1 MSTKEHNDKV
11 TSEHLRKTAYLYVR
25 QSTLHQVLE
34 NKESTRRQ
42 YELRRRAVALG
53 WPEERIVVI
62 DSDLGQ
68 SGASAQGRE
77 GFQQLVGEVGIGRA
91 GIVMGL
97 EVSRLARNSSD
108 WHRLLEI
115 CALSSTLILDEDGVY
130 DPSHFNDRLLLG
142 LKGTM
147 SEAELHV
154 LRARMRGGYMA
165 KARRGE
171 LQIRLP
177 VGLVYDAAG
186 KVQLDPDRQVQ
197 DVVRALFATFRRT
210 GSAGMTARALAKQG
224 VRFPCRPPHG
234 PRMGEL
240 VWNELTY
247 GRTLEVLHN
256 PRYAGAYALGRTRQR
271 KLGTGRRT
279 TRKLARGEWSVL
291 LRDLHAGY
299 ISWDEFEDN
308 QRRLYENNA
317 RTRGIHGTTPPREG
331 PALLQG
337 IVLCGVCGKPMSV
350 RYHQREGRRIPWYY
364 CARDPVR
371 QGTEACQQIPGR
383 SIDEALGKLVVEVMS
398 PMALEVAL
406 SVHDELAQRFEQ
418 ADRLRKEQ
426 VERARYEAEAARRR
440 YVRVD
445 PDNRLVADALEADW
459 NDKLRT
465 LAQVQQEYE
474 RRRGADAAVLGPE
487 QRERIMALATDF
499 PAIWCAPATA
509 DRDKKRMLRLLIE
522 DVTLIKAQQAIT
534 VHVRFRGGGT
544 RSLSLPR
551 PLPAW
556 KTWLTP
562 AETVAE
568 IDRLLTQHTE
578 AEIAR
583 TLDERGFRSGKGCR
597 FDKKIV
603 SNIRHRYG
611 LKTRYDRL
619 RECGLVSASELA
631 SMNGVSRQTVLR
643 WRKSGLV
650 QAHAYNDK
658 GQYLY
663 EPAAGVPPATA
674 RWSRTRAER
683 IRSLMAA
690 TSHKEVQYEA

>member
-1 MSTKEHNDKV
+1 MSTGERNSKI
-11 TSEHLRKTAYLYVR
+11 TSEHLRKNAYLYIR
-25 QSTLHQVLE
+25 QSTLQQVLE

-68 SGASAQGRE
+68 SGASAKDRL
-77 GFQQLVGEVGIGRA
+77 GFQRLVGEVGTGRA

-130 DPSHFNDRLLLG
+130 DPAHFNDRLLLG

-147 SEAELHV
+147 SEAELHI
-154 LRARMRGGYMA
+154 LRARMLGGYMA

-177 VGLVYDAAG
+177 VGFVYDAAG
-186 KVQLDPDRQVQ
+186 KVQLDPDRGVQ
-197 DVVRALFATFRRT
+197 DAVRVLLSTFQRT
-210 GSAGMTARALAKQG
+210 GSAGMTARTLVAQG

-247 GRTLEVLHN
+247 SRTLDVLHN
-256 PRYAGAYALGRTRQR
+256 PRYAGAFVLGRTRQR
-271 KLGTGRRT
+271 KLGNGRRT
-279 TRKLARGEWSVL
+279 TRKLARSEWSVL
-291 LRDLHAGY
+291 LRDLHPSY
-299 ISWDEFEDN
+299 ITWEDFEEN
-308 QRRLYENNA
+308 QRRLYGNNW
-317 RTRGIHGTTPPREG
+317 RTRGTQGTTPPREG

-337 IVLCGVCGKPMSV
+337 LVLCGVCGKHMAV
-350 RYHQREGRRIPWYY
+350 RYYQRQGRRVPWYY
-364 CARDPVR
+364 CARGPVR
-371 QGTEACQQIPGR
+371 RAGDKCQEVPGGNV
-383 SIDEALGKLVVEVMS
+383 DEALSKLVVEVMS

-406 SVHDELAQRFEQ
+406 CVHDELEQRFDQ

-440 YVRVD
+440 YLRVD

-465 LAQVQQEYE
+465 LTQVQDDYE
-474 RRRGADAAVLGPE
+474 RRRSNDVAVLGPQ
-487 QRERIMALATDF
+487 QRGNIVALATNF
-499 PAIWCAPATA
+499 PAVWSAPGTS

-522 DVTLIKAQQAIT
+522 DVTLVKGQEAIA

-544 RSLSLPR
+544 RSISLPR
-551 PLPAW
+551 PLPSW
-556 KTWLTP
+556 KSWRTP
-562 AETVAE
+562 AEIVAE
-568 IDRLLTQHTE
+568 IDRLLALHTE
-578 AEIAR
+578 AEIA
-583 TLDERGFRSGKGCR
+583 TLLNERGLRSGQGHR
-597 FDKKIV
+597 FDKNIV
-603 SNIRHRYG
+603 SNIRVRYG
-611 LKTRYDRL
+611 LKDRYQRL
-619 RECGLVSASELA
+619 RELGMVSADELA
-631 SMNGVSRQTVLR
+631 SRNGVSRQTVLR
-643 WRKSGLV
+643 WRKHGLV
-650 QAHAYNDK
+650 QARAYNDHH
-658 GQYLY
+658 QYLY
-663 EPAAGVPPATA
+663 DPAAAVPPATP
-674 RWSRTRAER
+674 RWSRARKER
-683 IRSLMAA
+683 MAD
-690 TSHKEVQYEA
+690 SSNP